1 MYILFSVIQM
11 LKNIYLK
18 KKKKNNNKNHSNFPQ
33 LVLPVLTRTPSVVN
47 IIFVKVM
54 KCFIDTGEIS

>member
-18 KKKKNNNKNHSNFPQ
+18 KKKKQQQKPFQ
-33 LVLPVLTRTPSVVN
+33 LSPTRTPSVVN